1 MVLRRVPQLHI
12 WRQHVWRLHIQ
23 RLLILPLMLLGLLIA
38 AGPGHFASA
47 AETAQLQ
54 PSPFALPAERGPVV
68 VAEDSCANACQTRHN
83 QCRVET
89 KGSPACD
96 EVRQRCLQACIAKKK
111 N

>member
-1 MVLRRVPQLHI
+1 MVLGK
-12 WRQHVWRLHIQ
+12 RLG
-23 RLLILPLMLLGLLIA
+23 RLFFGLAISVGLGHAVL
-38 AGPGHFASA
+38 A

-68 VAEDSCANACQTRHN
+68 IAEDSCANACQTQHN
-83 QCRVET
+83 QCRVTT

-96 EVRQRCLQACIAKKK
+96 EARQRCLQACIAKKK